1 MYGMQDVP
9 PATSSPRRASRGGV
23 GLGTLSVVAAV
34 ALVAGAAGSLG
45 TRVLVG
51 ATNAATPP
59 VALAQTAQVGDLQSA
74 IESVSQ
80 KVGPAVVEIRTDAG
94 LGSGVIYD
102 ASGLILT
109 NDHVVEGANTISV
122 GLGDGRHFQAKVLGQ
137 DAGFDLAV
145 LKIDGQNLPT
155 ANLGTSNGLQAG
167 QFVVAIGN
175 PYGFDH
181 TVTLGVVSGVNRPV
195 SEGQGSYNQPM
206 IQTDTAINPG
216 NSGGPLIDLD
226 GNVIGINT
234 LVGAPDGVP
243 APGLGFAVPVDTA
256 QRIAPQLAQNGHVTD
271 SGQPFLGV
279 SLSDAGRPSAVP
291 GQPGFPDARL
301 AESARASRSP
311 GNPQPAPQPAPRPG
325 GADHGAVV
333 GQVSPNGPAAQAGL
347 QPNDVITSFDGKD
360 IYSSDELLQALVLHK
375 PGDQVAVTVLRNGQP
390 QNLTLTIGEAPASQG

>member
-1 MYGMQDVP
+1 
-9 PATSSPRRASRGGV
+9 V
-23 GLGTLSVVAAV
+23 GLGTLSVFAAV

-45 TRVLVG
+45 TRALIGDGG
-51 ATNAATPP
+51 AASPP
-59 VALAQTAQVGDLQSA
+59 VALAQSAQVGDLQSA

-80 KVGPAVVEIRTDAG
+80 KVGPAVVEIRTDQG

-109 NDHVVEGANTISV
+109 NGHVVEGANTINV

-137 DAGFDLAV
+137 DTGFDLAV

-155 ANLGTSNGLQAG
+155 ANLGTSSNLQAG

-195 SEGQGSYNQPM
+195 NEGQGSYNQPM
-206 IQTDTAINPG
+206 VQTDTAINPG

-256 QRIAPQLAQNGHVTD
+256 KRIAPQLAQNGRVTD

-279 SLSDAGRPSAVP
+279 SLGDAGRPSAVP
-291 GQPGFPDARL
+291 GQPGFPMPGIPN
-301 AESARASRSP
+301 EPGFPQP

-333 GQVSPNGPAAQAGL
+333 GQVSPNGPSAQAGI

-375 PGDQVAVTVLRNGQP
+375 PGDQVSVTVLRNGQS
-390 QNLTLTIGEAPASQG
+390 QNLTLTIGEAPANQG

>member
-1 MYGMQDVP
+1 
-9 PATSSPRRASRGGV
+9 
-23 GLGTLSVVAAV
+23 VAAV

-45 TRVLVG
+45 TRALLGDSNV
-51 ATNAATPP
+51 ATPP

-80 KVGPAVVEIRTDAG
+80 KVGPAVVEIRTDEG

-122 GLGDGRHFQAKVLGQ
+122 GLGDGRHFQAKVMGQ

-155 ANLGTSNGLQAG
+155 ANLGTSSSLQAG

-195 SEGQGSYNQPM
+195 NEGQGSYNQPM

-256 QRIAPQLAQNGHVTD
+256 KRIAPQLAQNGHVTD

-291 GQPGFPDARL
+291 GQPGFPMPGFPN
-301 AESARASRSP
+301 EPGFPQP

-333 GQVSPNGPAAQAGL
+333 GQVSPNGPAAQAGV

-375 PGDQVAVTVLRNGQP
+375 PGDQVGVAVLRGGQQ

>member
-1 MYGMQDVP
+1 MDGMQDA
-9 PATSSPRRASRGGV
+9 PAVSRSPRRASRGGV

-45 TRVLVG
+45 TRALFGDTNVG
-51 ATNAATPP
+51 TPS
-59 VALAQTAQVGDLQSA
+59 VALAQSAQVGDLQSA
-74 IESVSQ
+74 VESVSQ
-80 KVGPAVVEIRTDAG
+80 KVGPAVVEIRTDEG

-145 LKIDGQNLPT
+145 LKIDGQNLPA

-195 SEGQGSYNQPM
+195 NEGQGSYNQPM

-256 QRIAPQLAQNGHVTD
+256 KRIAPQLAQNGHVTD

-291 GQPGFPDARL
+291 GQPGFPMPGFPN
-301 AESARASRSP
+301 EPGFPQP

-333 GQVSPNGPAAQAGL
+333 GQVSPDGPAAQAGL

-375 PGDQVAVTVLRNGQP
+375 PGDQVTVTVLRNGQS
-390 QNLTLTIGEAPASQG
+390 QNLTLTIGDAPASQG

>member
-1 MYGMQDVP
+1 
-9 PATSSPRRASRGGV
+9 V

-34 ALVAGAAGSLG
+34 AIVAGAAGSLG
-45 TRVLVG
+45 TRALIGDGNV
-51 ATNAATPP
+51 ATPP
-59 VALAQTAQVGDLQSA
+59 VALAQTAQVGDLQFA

-80 KVGPAVVEIRTDAG
+80 KVGPAVVEIRTDEG

-109 NDHVVEGANTISV
+109 NGHVVEGANTISV
-122 GLGDGRHFQAKVLGQ
+122 GLGDGRHFQARVLGQ

-155 ANLGTSNGLQAG
+155 ANLGTSGGLQAG

-195 SEGQGSYNQPM
+195 NEGQGSYNQPM

-256 QRIAPQLAQNGHVTD
+256 KRIAPQLAQNGHVTD

-291 GQPGFPDARL
+291 GQPGFPMPGFPN
-301 AESARASRSP
+301 EPGFPQP
-311 GNPQPAPQPAPRPG
+311 GNPQPAPQPAPRPS

-375 PGDQVAVTVLRNGQP
+375 PADQVAVTVLRGGQQ